1 MASKHYTFTQG
12 CVLHGQIPTDL
23 LCSLPMARLLQCH
36 TSSASIRSAS
46 QMLPYLPIM
55 LEKVACVTG
64 GIRKLWEAGVAT
76 VIAWG
81 LVCHE
86 ALSGC

>member
-1 MASKHYTFTQG
+1 
-12 CVLHGQIPTDL
+12 
-23 LCSLPMARLLQCH
+23 
-36 TSSASIRSAS
+36 
-46 QMLPYLPIM
+46 M

-64 GIRKLWEAGVAT
+64 GIGKLWEAGVAT